1 MIPPNAYAPLVHGG
15 DLNAARRLFPDALEP
30 FLDLSTGINPNPYP
44 IPPLPPQVFAQLPQ
58 EDALAKLLACAA
70 AAYGA
75 PDESNVVPAGGMQI
89 LVTLIAGAV
98 PPSLARIVGPTYAEH
113 ARVLSLA
120 GHDVEMVPDLAPL
133 GEAALGL
140 VVNPNNPDGR
150 VFARADLLAVAS
162 RQRKSGGMLIVD
174 EAFMDVGPREESLSG
189 DVEEANVIV
198 LRSLGKAY
206 GLAGLRLSIALAA
219 AASAARLRAALGPWP
234 LSGPALEVGTRALAD
249 DAWMTATRD
258 ALVKDGKRLDELLE
272 TAGLARV
279 GGTPLF
285 TLVRHDDAPQVFDRL
300 GRAGI
305 FVRRF
310 AEAPTW
316 LRFGLPGA
324 EADWQRLEVALRG

>member
-15 DLNAARRLFPDALEP
+15 DLNAARRLFPDAPEP

-44 IPPLPPQVFAQLPQ
+44 IPPLSPQVFAQLPQ
-58 EDALAKLLACAA
+58 EDTLAKLLACAA

-89 LVTLIAGAV
+89 LVTLIAGAA
-98 PPSLARIVGPTYAEH
+98 PPGLTRIVGPTYAEH
-113 ARVLSLA
+113 ARALVLA
-120 GHDVEMVPDLAPL
+120 GHDVETVPDLAPL
-133 GEAALGL
+133 GEAALSL

-150 VFARADLLAVAS
+150 VFAREDLLAIAA

-174 EAFMDVGPREESLSG
+174 EAFMEIGPREESLAG

-206 GLAGLRLSIALAA
+206 GLAGLRLSVALAA
-219 AASAARLRAALGPWP
+219 TTAAARLRAALGPWP
-234 LSGPALEVGTRALAD
+234 LSGPALEVGAQALSD
-249 DAWMTATRD
+249 MTWLTATRA
-258 ALVKDGKRLDELLE
+258 ALAKDGKRLDELLE

-310 AEAPTW
+310 AEEPTW

-324 EADWQRLEVALRG
+324 EADWQLLEVALRG